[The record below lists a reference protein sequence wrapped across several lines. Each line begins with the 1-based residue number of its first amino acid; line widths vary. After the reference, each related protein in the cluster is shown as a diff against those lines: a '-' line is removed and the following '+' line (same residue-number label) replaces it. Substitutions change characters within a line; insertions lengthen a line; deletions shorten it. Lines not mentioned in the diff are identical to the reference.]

1 MLIAERLRTY
11 RQQLL
16 SLILLVGG
24 NNPGPFELLVLH
36 FQEPWHYAPHLII
49 LRQRLVFETLRRNP
63 GASSG
68 EIHDLAGIWY
78 VSRKTTT
85 RDLNA
90 WIKKDLVRKTVK
102 GRGTRYFLA

>member
-16 SLILLVGG
+16 SLFFAVGD
-24 NNPGPFELLVLH
+24 NTPDPFELLVLH
-36 FQEPWHYAPHLII
+36 FQEPWHYAPHLIM
-49 LRQRLVFETLRRNP
+49 LRQRLIFETLRRNP
-63 GASSG
+63 GASLS
-68 EIHDLAGIWY
+68 EIHDIAGIWY
-78 VSRKTTT
+78 VSRKTIA

-90 WIKKDLVRKTVK
+90 WIAKDLVRKTGK